1 VVSALNR
8 KLIRDLLRLKGQVA
22 AIAVVIAAGIMVLI
36 IGVTTLDSVSL
47 SQERFYQSHH
57 FAHIFADLKRAP
69 EVVSQRL
76 EKIPGVNQAE
86 TRVKAPVRLE
96 VPDFDDPVRGLL
108 LSIPDGQQPL
118 VNRLY
123 IREGSLPES
132 GQANQVAVSE
142 PFAEAHNLQPGHRL
156 TAIIKGRLETLI
168 ISGIVLSPE
177 FIYQVGPADLLPD
190 YERYGVLWMNRRALE
205 QAYDM
210 DGAFNN
216 VVLTLQ
222 AGANEEAVIDAL
234 DEIFGRYGSVGA
246 YGREDQSSHF
256 FISEELSQMRVMAT
270 VLPAVFL
277 GVAAFLLNVLMAR
290 IVRTQRQQVAI
301 LKAFGYGNL
310 EIGSHYALFTGA
322 IVMVGTVF
330 GVGLGAWASDSLAA
344 LYAEYFRFPELSF
357 RLQPRFIGLAV
368 MIAGAASMLGTF
380 RAVRSATIQQPAEAM
395 RPPAPERFTH
405 GWIERSVLGRL
416 LDQPTRII
424 LRNLSRH
431 RTKAVFSVIGIGLS
445 ASLLLLGSYQF
456 ASVNYMMEIQYV
468 KVLQM
473 DLHLTFTEPT
483 PERAAAELRVQ
494 PGVHYVET
502 YRSVPVRLSKDRRE
516 YRTSILGLER
526 EPKLRH
532 ILDENYQPVSVIP
545 EGLLLTRY
553 LADYLGVRPGDR
565 LDVEIMEGHRRKL
578 SLELASTVDEPIG
591 VSAYMDRRALNQLMR
606 EGPAITGAWLLTDR
620 SLEEELFD
628 RLWEMPRIAGIGL
641 INEAE
646 RNLRDYLD
654 DTILIFMGILLLLAC
669 SIAFAV
675 IYNNARIAFAERSR
689 ELATLRV
696 LGFRRAEVGW
706 ILIGEIAILTLL
718 AIPLGWLVGTGF
730 ALLVNHAMS
739 SDMFRLPFV
748 VGPQIYAFSAAGVLV
763 ASAMSVLLIARRI
776 NKIDMVTS
784 LKTE

>member
-168 ISGIVLSPE
+168 ISGVVLSPE

-222 AGANEEAVIDAL
+222 AGANEDAVIDAL
-234 DEIFGRYGSVGA
+234 DEILGRYGSVGA

-330 GVGLGAWASDSLAA
+330 GVGLGAWAADGLAE

-431 RTKAVFSVIGIGLS
+431 RAKAVFSVIGIGLS

-456 ASVNYMMEIQYV
+456 GSVNYMMEIQYG

-483 PERAAAELRVQ
+483 PERAAAELRGQ

-591 VSAYMDRRALNQLMR
+591 VSAYMDRRALNHLMR

-620 SLEEELFD
+620 SLEGELFD

-646 RNLRDYLD
+646 RNLREYLD

-696 LGFRRAEVGW
+696 LGFRRSEVGW
-706 ILIGEIAILTLL
+706 ILLGEIAILTLL

-730 ALLVNHAMS
+730 ALWVNHAMS